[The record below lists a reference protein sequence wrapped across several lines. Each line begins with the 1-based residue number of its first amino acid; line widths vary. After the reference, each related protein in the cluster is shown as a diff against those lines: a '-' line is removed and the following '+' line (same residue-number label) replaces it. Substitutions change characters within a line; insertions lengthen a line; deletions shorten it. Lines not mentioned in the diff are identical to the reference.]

1 MQKKINVLIDGLGG
15 DVGQGVAKALMMST
29 LPITIFGA
37 CISSS
42 SSWLHKIEHSYI
54 FPYINDA
61 KFISFLIDFINYHN
75 IDIYF
80 PTIDSGIKKISE
92 YKKTI
97 EEQTKCIVFVDQIE
111 KVHICDDKYTTVKF
125 LEKEGFSAPK
135 SILPNE
141 EEIDNFIESVGYP
154 FIIKTRSGNGA
165 KEVFLAKSYN
175 DYAPYIGNE
184 NYMFQEYIPSEG
196 GEYTSGIYL
205 GDDGEVKGICT
216 LERELRCGSTY
227 KAKRID
233 NEVLEEPLKKIATSL
248 GMKYL
253 NIQSMRKGDILYP
266 FEFNGRFSGTTGIIS
281 KVFNAPEMFIKE
293 KVLNELLPVN
303 QNNHL
308 FYVMRYFEEVYVSAQ
323 EVEALEKRSKELI

>member
-1 MQKKINVLIDGLGG
+1 M
-15 DVGQGVAKALMMST
+15 
-29 LPITIFGA
+29 
-37 CISSS
+37 
-42 SSWLHKIEHSYI
+42 
-54 FPYINDA
+54 
-61 KFISFLIDFINYHN
+61 
-75 IDIYF
+75 
-80 PTIDSGIKKISE
+80 
-92 YKKTI
+92 
-97 EEQTKCIVFVDQIE
+97 
-111 KVHICDDKYTTVKF
+111 HICDDKYTTVKF

-266 FEFNGRFSGTTGIIS
+266 FEFNGRFSGTTGIITGYGIVRGIDTSAFVSGDVIFLSDTVPGTFVKFEDLNS
-281 KVFNAPEMFIKE
+281 KCSRANRIGRILATGITDGSIYVNI
-293 KVLNELLPVN
+293 LNENEINLDARARYLGFA
-303 QNNHL
+303 HL
-308 FYVMRYFEEVYVSAQ
+308 MRSSNGEEF
-323 EVEALEKRSKELI
+323 LFGMRIFIFII